1 MNIDLAKEIYRDE
14 WARRDQL
21 TGNVGMP
28 ITVMTA
34 VGGGV
39 ALMIKSFELDVSL
52 GTYVFSGAVS
62 AAVFC
67 LLYGAYSVARSYHGY
82 TYKQIPSALQLN
94 TFCSELKQYHTAV
107 GSPPEHALREFDEYL
122 RERYLEAAEKNSN
135 NNISKAAYLYNAAQ
149 SIILSLACAAIAV
162 VPWSNAAVGRETP
175 PERVLLEYSPSTRF
189 QTRSIVTHPTSPET
203 PPAPPPPTRP
213 SGPPNRD
220 IREGEQPNPRPLPTP
235 QPRRG

>member
-1 MNIDLAKEIYRDE
+1 MNIDLTKEVYRDE

-34 VGGGV
+34 VGGGA
-39 ALMIKSFELDVSL
+39 ALMIKSFELDISL
-52 GTYVFSGAVS
+52 GTYVFTGAVS

-82 TYKQIPSALQLN
+82 TYKQIPSAQQLD
-94 TFCSELKQYHTAV
+94 TFFSELKQYHTAISS
-107 GSPPEHALREFDEYL
+107 SPEQAVREFDEYL
-122 RERYLEAAEKNSN
+122 RERYLEAAEQNSN

-149 SIILSLACAAIAV
+149 SIILAIACAAIAA
-162 VPWSNAAVGRETP
+162 VPWSIAAVARETP
-175 PERVLLEYSPSTRF
+175 PERVLLEYSPSMRF
-189 QTRSIVTHPTSPET
+189 QTRSIMTHPTSPNT
-203 PPAPPPPTRP
+203 PPAPLPPTRP

-220 IREGEQPNPRPLPTP
+220 IREGEQPKPRPLPTP
-235 QPRRG
+235 RPRHG